1 MSLSSIATTPLQAK
15 KPVVVKLNPV
25 KSSMVEATGYDP
37 LTKTLAVQ
45 FRGGKTY
52 HYDNVP
58 TEVVDAMGKAESL
71 GKFIGAH
78 IRGKYETK
86 LLSPK

>member
-1 MSLSSIATTPLQAK
+1 MFSKTPLQPK
-15 KPVVVKLNPV
+15 KIVVVPLKPV

-58 TEVVDAMGKAESL
+58 TETVDAMGKAESI
-71 GKFIGAH
+71 GKFIGANV
-78 IRGKYETK
+78 RGKFETTLIQNK
-86 LLSPK
+86 